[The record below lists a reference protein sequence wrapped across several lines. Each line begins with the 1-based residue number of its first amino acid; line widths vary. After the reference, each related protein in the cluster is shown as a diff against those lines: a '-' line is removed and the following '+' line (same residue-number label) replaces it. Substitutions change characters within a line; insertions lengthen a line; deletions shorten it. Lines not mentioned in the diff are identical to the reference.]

1 MKMVRGSRRPL
12 TPNPAYYLNEKG
24 VDAVFFKAVIAKGS
38 YGIL

>member
-1 MKMVRGSRRPL
+1 MKMVRGSHRPL
-12 TPNPAYYLNEKG
+12 TPNPAYHLTEKG